1 MPSFTREIF
10 DHLSAPGPRLD
21 WLATW
26 LTGSVWSPERFKAMP
41 PVRYLEEGERVTN
54 EVEEVI
60 AASAPRVYDEM
71 TAVPVGREV
80 AEFLEAT
87 TPAAVV
93 VFDGLSLREVP
104 ALLRLAVDAGFSVV
118 ENGVSVAALPCET
131 LDFVEQRLRCGRV
144 APSQLVGR
152 RDLKDRGIAAYY
164 YTHVGERHRLDAD
177 RRALLLWS
185 SFPDN
190 TYRDSGAR
198 FAEHF
203 AQIQSLL
210 ESAWKATVM
219 SIPRGRRILVTS
231 DHGYVFLGPGLSF
244 SRHRDDLRSLTSYL
258 GGERQARISERG
270 EPPVHEDL
278 AIYRGRDLAVLKGR
292 IQLHPPGP
300 SANKLY
306 KHGGLSLM
314 EMLTPWVVLSG

>member
-1 MPSFTREIF
+1 VRSFTREIF
-10 DHLSAPGPRLD
+10 DRLSAPGPRLD
-21 WLATW
+21 WLAAW
-26 LTGSVWSPERFKAMP
+26 LTGSVWSPERFNVLS
-41 PVRYLEEGERVTN
+41 PVRYLEEGERITN

-60 AASAPRVYDEM
+60 AASAPRVYDEL
-71 TAVPVGREV
+71 TAVPADRDV
-80 AEFLEAT
+80 AEFLSAP
-87 TPAAVV
+87 TPEAVV

-104 ALLRLAVDAGFSVV
+104 ALLRLAVDGGLSVI
-118 ENGVSVAALPCET
+118 ENGFSVAALPCET
-131 LDFVEQRLRCGRV
+131 LDFVEQRLACGRV
-144 APSQLVGR
+144 APSQLSGR
-152 RDLKDRGIAAYY
+152 RDLRDRGIAAYY
-164 YTHVGERHRLDAD
+164 YGRPGERHPLDAD
-177 RRALLLWS
+177 ARCLLLWS

-203 AQIQSLL
+203 EQVQTLL

-244 SRHRDDLRSLTSYL
+244 SRHHDDLRPLTAYL
-258 GGERQARISERG
+258 GGERHARISERG

-278 AIYRGRDLAVLKGR
+278 AIYPGRDLAVLRGR
-292 IQLHPPGP
+292 IPLHPPGP

-314 EMLTPWVVLSG
+314 EMLTLWVVLSR